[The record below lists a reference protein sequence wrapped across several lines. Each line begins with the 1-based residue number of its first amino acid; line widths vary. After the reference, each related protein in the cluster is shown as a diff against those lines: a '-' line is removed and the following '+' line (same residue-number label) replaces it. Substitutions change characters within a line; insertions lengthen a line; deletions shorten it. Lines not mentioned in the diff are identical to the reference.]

1 MAKIFLNV
9 KPRAEALTRLL
20 SRAEIA
26 RRKVTVPVEDALG
39 MVTSSPV
46 FAKISM
52 PGYHAAAMDGIA
64 VRAEKTFGTSDQT
77 PLLLNPGSDYLPVN
91 TGNPLPEGF
100 DAVIKI
106 EDIQPRPDQGV
117 EIMAPATPWQH
128 IRPVGEDV
136 VEGDLIVTG
145 YHRLRP
151 PDLGALLAG
160 GINELPVLDAP
171 RVIIIPTGSEIVPPG
186 CRLTKGQITD
196 FNSTAIAAYL
206 KEWGARPVTWPIV
219 PDDRDQ
225 IKQSVIKA
233 TREGDLVIIIAG
245 SSAGQKDYTVLAIQ
259 ELGEVFLHGVAT
271 RPGKPTVLGKIN
283 NTPVVGLPGYPVSA
297 YLSLEWFVRPI
308 IYRYFG
314 QPEPERERL
323 PVTLGRRIISE
334 IGVEE
339 HVRLAVGFVNGHFIA
354 NPLPRGA
361 GVTMSLVQADGLL
374 VIPAECAGY
383 EQGQTVQIELYR
395 PPAELRSNLL
405 AAGSHDLIINLL
417 ANALKQRDPNL
428 NLTSS
433 HLGSMG
439 GILAINNDQ
448 AHIAGVHLFD
458 PDSGEYNLPYI
469 RRLLPGKPVLLVNLA
484 YRQQGWIVPPGNPDQ
499 VKTVADLA
507 NNRLDFVN
515 RQKGAGTR
523 LLFDYL
529 LSKHELAATQ
539 ISGYQRE
546 EHTHLNVAAA
556 VAAGTARAGL
566 GILSAAR
573 SFGLDFVPVAEER
586 YDLLMTED
594 FYRSPTGKLLLET
607 ITAPS
612 FQADVDK
619 LGDYSMRE
627 AGKIFRP

>member
-1 MAKIFLNV
+1 MAKIFLDT
-9 KPRAEALTRLL
+9 KPRTEAISALL
-20 SRAEIA
+20 SRAEIP
-26 RRKVTVPVEDALG
+26 RREITVPVESALG
-39 MVTSSPV
+39 MVTAAPV
-46 FAKISM
+46 FARTSM
-52 PGYHAAAMDGIA
+52 PGYHASAMDGIA
-64 VRAEKTFGTSDQT
+64 VRAENTFGASDQT
-77 PLLLNPGSDYLPVN
+77 PLLLKPESDYLPVN

-106 EDIQPRPDQGV
+106 EETQPRSDRV
-117 EIMAPATPWQH
+117 MEIMAPATPWQN

-151 PDLGALLAG
+151 PDLGVLLAG
-160 GINELPVLDAP
+160 GIAQLPVLAPP

-186 CRLTKGQITD
+186 KPLTRGQITD
-196 FNSTAIAAYL
+196 FNSTAVSAYL
-206 KEWGARPVTWPIV
+206 KEWGAAPVIWPIV
-219 PDDRDQ
+219 PDDREQ
-225 IKQSVIKA
+225 IKQSLIKA
-233 TREGDLVIIIAG
+233 AREGDLVIIIAG
-245 SSAGQKDYTVLAIQ
+245 SSAGQKDYTALTIE

-271 RPGKPTVLGKIN
+271 RPGKPTVLGQVN
-283 NTPVVGLPGYPVSA
+283 GVPVVGLPGYPVSA

-308 IYRYFG
+308 IYRYYG
-314 QPEPERERL
+314 QAEPERERL

-339 HVRLAVGFVNGHFIA
+339 HVRLAVGFVNGRFIA
-354 NPLPRGA
+354 NSLPRGA

-374 VIPAECAGY
+374 VIPAENAGF
-383 EQGQTVQIELYR
+383 EQGETVEIELYR
-395 PPAELRSNLL
+395 SPAELRSNLL
-405 AAGSHDLIINLL
+405 AAGSHDLILNLL
-417 ANALKQRDPNL
+417 ATALKQRDPGV

-439 GILAINNDQ
+439 GIMAINHDQ

-458 PDSGEYNLPYI
+458 PASGEYNLPYI

-499 VKTVADLA
+499 VETVVDLA
-507 NNRLDFVN
+507 DKRLDFVN

-573 SFGLDFVPVAEER
+573 SFGLHFIPVAEER

-594 FYRSPTGKLLLET
+594 FYRSPAGQLLLET
-607 ITAPS
+607 ITDPS
-612 FQADVDK
+612 FQVEVEK
-619 LGDYSMRE
+619 LGGYSMRE
-627 AGKIFRP
+627 AGKVFKP